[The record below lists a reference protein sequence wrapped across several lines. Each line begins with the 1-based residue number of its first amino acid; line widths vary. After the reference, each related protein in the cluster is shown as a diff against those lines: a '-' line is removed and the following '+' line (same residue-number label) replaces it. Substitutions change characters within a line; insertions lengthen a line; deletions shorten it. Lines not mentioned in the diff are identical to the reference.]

1 MSTDTTTRE
10 EIAATTTETL
20 AAELK
25 ISADG
30 IGPADVL
37 RDLPGAD
44 SMKMLRVVSKLER
57 RWDVEFEDEEI
68 FAVKTVDELV
78 TLVQKGIG
86 GGEPAGS

>member
-1 MSTDTTTRE
+1 MSTETATRE
-10 EIAATTTETL
+10 EIASVTAGYL

-25 ISADG
+25 IRTTDIAA
-30 IGPADVL
+30 ADVL

-57 RWDVEFEDEEI
+57 RWDVEFEDSEI

-78 TLVQKGIG
+78 TLVQKGVG
-86 GGEPAGS
+86 GDPARS

>member
-1 MSTDTTTRE
+1 MSVESTTGE
-10 EIAATTTETL
+10 QVASVVAESL

-25 ISADG
+25 ISTAEIAGD
-30 IGPADVL
+30 DVL

-57 RWDVEFEDEEI
+57 KWDVEFDDEAI

-78 TLVQKGIG
+78 ALVEKSIG
-86 GGEPAGS
+86 

>member
-1 MSTDTTTRE
+1 MSVESTTGE
-10 EIAATTTETL
+10 QVASVVAEYL

-25 ISADG
+25 ISTAEIAGD
-30 IGPADVL
+30 DVL

-57 RWDVEFEDEEI
+57 RWDVEFEDSEI

-78 TLVQKGIG
+78 TLVQKGVG
-86 GGEPAGS
+86 GDPARS